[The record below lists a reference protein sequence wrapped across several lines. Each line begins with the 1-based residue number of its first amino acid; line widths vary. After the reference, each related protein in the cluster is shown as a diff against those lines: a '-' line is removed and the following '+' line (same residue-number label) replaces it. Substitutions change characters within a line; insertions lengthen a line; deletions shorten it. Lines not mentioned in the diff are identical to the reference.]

1 MNHHPVLFNWFE
13 VIFENVGLKRRFPI
27 LQHPLRISAEKW
39 PKVILACFILHN
51 ISIHLEDP
59 LEEGWLLLPEE
70 PVPVDGRLATTDQ
83 ALFAAG
89 RRARDNKAQQMFL
102 TRGG

>member
-1 MNHHPVLFNWFE
+1 M
-13 VIFENVGLKRRFPI
+13 IFENVGLKRRFPI
-27 LQHPLRISAEKW
+27 LQHPLRITISAEKW